1 MSKFEISTIRENV
14 FSFASHYRRPSN
26 LEEIKHQIN
35 DIMRL
40 SQFEELSGK
49 NKLHTIRRAF
59 ITVNFSEKTFSFIQS
74 AELSGDYVILT
85 ETSYGIAFLPG
96 DEIGQCELSGEFC
109 HISQLT
115 EVRESE
121 ESTELFWVK
130 KTFNDDDLSCPECGE
145 FLLSH
150 KSELV
155 RTESGEIFCSSD
167 CAHEN
172 GFEQCA
178 HCGKWEQDAVFIEKE
193 SECYCENCINR
204 LFERCEHCGEYIRRS
219 EAIIANDESIFCCFD
234 CLYAADY
241 HACDGCGEYFHYD
254 DLNYSERR
262 DRYFCSDCYESEEND
277 VRSRLIGY
285 RHEKPTTFLKT
296 EDDIKGSTLFLG
308 TEDEQEFNDIDD
320 FSGVIDELLEISN
333 SENELIVLKEDGS
346 LNDLG
351 MEIVTLPIS
360 LNWYK
365 IPENAEKF
373 KEIFRILNAYKA
385 VSSKNCGMH
394 VHMSRAGITEEHE
407 IKMEMFFQ
415 RHRENLYIIAGRGEN
430 GYAKFSTGRDLSDKE
445 NFKAKNCASSR
456 YRALN
461 WRNSRTVEIRIF
473 AAVSEFSAY
482 MKNIEF
488 SHCFYQYTKT
498 ADLEKIETADFSDF
512 LEFAKNSGVYPYF
525 SEFIEENF

>member
-1 MSKFEISTIRENV
+1 MSKFEVSQIDENV

-26 LEEIKHQIN
+26 LEEIKYQLS
-35 DIMRL
+35 DIMNL
-40 SQFEELSGK
+40 YQFEELSGK
-49 NKLHTIRRAF
+49 NKLRTIRRAF
-59 ITVNFSEKTFSFIQS
+59 IIVNFSEKTFSFVQS
-74 AELSGDYVILT
+74 AELSGDYVILA
-85 ETSYGIAFLPG
+85 ETPCGTAFLPG
-96 DEIGQCELSGEFC
+96 DEVGQCELSGELC

-121 ESTELFWVK
+121 ESTEIFYVK
-130 KTFNDDDLSCPECGE
+130 KTFNDDDLYCPECGE

-150 KSELV
+150 MADIV
-155 RTESGEIFCSSD
+155 RTESGEIFCSPD

-178 HCGKWEQDAVFIEKE
+178 HCGKWEQDAVYIEKE

-204 LFERCEHCGEYIRRS
+204 FFERCEHCGEYVRSS
-219 EAIIANDESIFCCFD
+219 EAITANDGSSFCCFE
-234 CLYAADY
+234 CLSDADY
-241 HACDGCGEYFHYD
+241 HACDGCGEYFHWD

-262 DRYFCSDCYESEEND
+262 DLYFCNDCWEGEENEA
-277 VRSRLIGY
+277 RSRLIGY

-296 EDDIKGSTLFLG
+296 DEDIKGATLYLG
-308 TEDEQEFNDIDD
+308 AENEQEFNDIED
-320 FSGVIDELLEISN
+320 FSNAIDDLLEISN

-373 KEIFRILNAYKA
+373 KKIFRILNAYGA
-385 VSSKNCGMH
+385 ESSKNCGMH
-394 VHMSRAGITEEHE
+394 VHMSRAGIVEEHE

-445 NFKAKNCASSR
+445 KFKADNCKSSR

-461 WRNSRTVEIRIF
+461 WCNSRTVEIRIF

-482 MKNIEF
+482 MKNVEF

-498 ADLEKIETADFSDF
+498 ADIEKIETADFSDF
-512 LEFAKNSGVYPYF
+512 LEFAKNSGAYPYF
-525 SEFIEENF
+525 SQFIAENF